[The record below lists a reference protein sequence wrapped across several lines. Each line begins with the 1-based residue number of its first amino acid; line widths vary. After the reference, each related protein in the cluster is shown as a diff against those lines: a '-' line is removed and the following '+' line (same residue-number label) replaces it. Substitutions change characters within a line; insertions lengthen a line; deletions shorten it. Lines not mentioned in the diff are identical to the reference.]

1 MGEEQDFQ
9 IYEEKESNM
18 VINFSSEPTK
28 YTYVSD
34 KMTQALF
41 EWIEN
46 KKNRAGEI
54 IFPDV
59 LLGLNHK
66 GLETVL
72 K

>member
-1 MGEEQDFQ
+1 
-9 IYEEKESNM
+9 M

-28 YTYVSD
+28 YTYVED
-34 KMTQALF
+34 RMTHALF

-46 KKNRAGEI
+46 KKNRAGEV

-59 LLGLNHK
+59 LIGLNHK
-66 GLETVL
+66 GLETVF

>member
-1 MGEEQDFQ
+1 
-9 IYEEKESNM
+9 M
-18 VINFSSEPTK
+18 VIVYSSEPTK

-34 KMTQALF
+34 RMTHALF

-46 KKNRAGEI
+46 KKDQTGEV
-54 IFPDV
+54 IFPDC
-59 LLGLNHK
+59 LLNLNHR